1 MAKIAVRHAFRH
13 APRLLTRG
21 ASSARLPHRRVHHDR
36 HCKRRRR
43 RFTAV
48 MRHFL
53 LRWTRLHPCRRRS
66 AAQRRRTSS
75 RLPRAPSPLSVRVPV
90 RTPAAALVTRSGCP
104 QVLPPLL
111 ARTIPGTVNLAV
123 IAGAANAHRYPTAPA
138 LVLPVSLLTHR
149 NALPLEHWTKFCG
162 RCIKDSWR
170 CLTHAPHRGPG
181 EDRKIVPRAFASS
194 ASASKNSEDWTHRGR
209 QPKRPSMRHCVDHAP
224 PVTVSIPLRQRRRSK
239 PVTRV
244 DYFWQAGQD

>member
-21 ASSARLPHRRVHHDR
+21 ASSARLRHRRVHHER

-53 LRWTRLHPCRRRS
+53 LRWAWPHPCRWRS
-66 AAQRRRTSS
+66 AARRQRTSQ

-111 ARTIPGTVNLAV
+111 ARAVPGTVNMAV
-123 IAGAANAHRYPTAPA
+123 IAVAANADRYPTAPA

-149 NALPLEHWTKFCG
+149 NAIPLEDWTMPCG
-162 RCIKDSWR
+162 RCIKDPWR
-170 CLTHAPHRGPG
+170 CLAHAPH
-181 EDRKIVPRAFASS
+181 PRARGGPQNRFPGLRLFALS
-194 ASASKNSEDWTHRGR
+194 
-209 QPKRPSMRHCVDHAP
+209 P
-224 PVTVSIPLRQRRRSK
+224 
-239 PVTRV
+239 
-244 DYFWQAGQD
+244 